1 MVLARLQ
8 DVSFTYEY
16 GEKAALTGVSMELE
30 RGRLYGVVG
39 LNASGKTTLCSVLRG
54 IIPHFHRG
62 DLAGHVEI
70 LGKNLEDW
78 DPGDLSVLI
87 GYVFQNPFTQI
98 SGVKETVF
106 EEIALGLENLG
117 MDREQM
123 IERVGSV
130 LDQLNL
136 WDLAEKDPNRL
147 SGGQRQKVAFAS
159 IIAMD
164 ADVLVID
171 EPTSQLDP
179 ESSDEVFQIIR
190 QLKDSGKSIIL
201 VEHKID
207 LLAEYADDLIVMH
220 DGRVIAQGDA
230 RSILTSSGLT
240 AAGVSPPD
248 VTELALRLSAAGR
261 PLNHL
266 PITRQEALPLVA
278 ARMKEASNAH
288 TAP

>member
-1 MVLARLQ
+1 M
-8 DVSFTYEY
+8 
-16 GEKAALTGVSMELE
+16 
-30 RGRLYGVVG
+30 
-39 LNASGKTTLCSVLRG
+39 
-54 IIPHFHRG
+54 
-62 DLAGHVEI
+62 
-70 LGKNLEDW
+70 
-78 DPGDLSVLI
+78 
-87 GYVFQNPFTQI
+87 
-98 SGVKETVF
+98 KETVF

>member
-1 MVLARLQ
+1 
-8 DVSFTYEY
+8 
-16 GEKAALTGVSMELE
+16 
-30 RGRLYGVVG
+30 
-39 LNASGKTTLCSVLRG
+39 
-54 IIPHFHRG
+54 
-62 DLAGHVEI
+62 
-70 LGKNLEDW
+70 
-78 DPGDLSVLI
+78 
-87 GYVFQNPFTQI
+87 
-98 SGVKETVF
+98 VKETVF